1 MKEKHRTNRREHLV
15 KILRRS
21 RIPEEKPYKGAMI
34 HKNKIKYDRKKEKI
48 KIKQEIDE
56 YWEEE
61 YE

>member
-21 RIPEEKPYKGAMI
+21 RIPEEKPYKGVMI